1 MKNIEVEKLQAQ
13 VDEIEKRIEKGVSKE
28 EYEDLKIQRKVLV
41 DKLLE
46 LGIVYV
52 VDDFDLYTPVGD

>member
-1 MKNIEVEKLQAQ
+1 MKNIEIEKLQAQ
-13 VDEIEKRIEKGVSKE
+13 VDEIEKRIESGVSRE

-41 DKLLE
+41 DKLTK

-52 VDDFDLYTPVGD
+52 VDDFDLFTPVGD